1 MLILQNTKI
10 TASEVYLLN
19 YCNTICHT
27 EQGQEQ
33 RQLNTTNKYETRS
46 SSGKGEIETS
56 SYYLLHCSTYLEE

>member
-19 YCNTICHT
+19 YCNTQYAI
-27 EQGQEQ
+27 QNKA

-56 SYYLLHCSTYLEE
+56 SYYLLHCSTYLVE